1 MADEEKKDDVE
12 ATPEAPAAEE
22 APAQT
27 PEPDVAPDP
36 DAPEAAADEPA
47 ADVAEPE
54 AAEAES
60 PAEPEAAEAEA
71 AAEPEAA
78 EAEAPP
84 EAAPPAEPEE
94 RLTPK
99 QRRIRTRS
107 AHTGEARATR
117 TPEERQ
123 ADRDT
128 ERRRKAAARTRYR
141 AKTKAKAAERRAA
154 QPAAEP
160 LPPVEHVSG
169 TQKVRQGVVVSDRA
183 DKTITVRIDMVR
195 RHRRYQKIMRSTE
208 TLHAHDETNNA
219 HAGDTVR
226 VVESRP
232 LSRLKRWR
240 LVEVVERAK

>member
-12 ATPEAPAAEE
+12 TTPEVPAAEE

-27 PEPDVAPDP
+27 PEPEVAPDP
-36 DAPEAAADEPA
+36 DAPEAPA
-47 ADVAEPE
+47 AEGEP
-54 AAEAES
+54 
-60 PAEPEAAEAEA
+60 AAEAEA
-71 AAEPEAA
+71 EPAAEP
-78 EAEAPP
+78 
-84 EAAPPAEPEE
+84 APPAEPEE

-99 QRRIRTRS
+99 QRRTRTRS
-107 AHTGEARATR
+107 AHRGDARATR

-123 ADRDT
+123 ADRDA

-141 AKTKAKAAERRAA
+141 AKVKAKKAERRAA
-154 QPAAEP
+154 EPPAEP

-208 TLHAHDETNNA
+208 TLHAHDESNNA

-240 LVEVVERAK
+240 LVEVIERAK

>member
-1 MADEEKKDDVE
+1 MADEEKTDDVE

-27 PEPDVAPDP
+27 PEPEVAPDP
-36 DAPEAAADEPA
+36 DAPEADADTGEPA
-47 ADVAEPE
+47 AEP
-54 AAEAES
+54 
-60 PAEPEAAEAEA
+60 AAEAEA
-71 AAEPEAA
+71 EAEPE
-78 EAEAPP
+78 
-84 EAAPPAEPEE
+84 PPAEPEE

-99 QRRIRTRS
+99 QRRTRTRS
-107 AHTGEARATR
+107 AHKGEARATR
-117 TPEERQ
+117 TPQERQ
-123 ADRDT
+123 TDRDA

-141 AKTKAKAAERRAA
+141 AKVKAKKAERRASE
-154 QPAAEP
+154 PPAEP

>member
-36 DAPEAAADEPA
+36 AAPEAAADEPA

-54 AAEAES
+54 AAEAEA
-60 PAEPEAAEAEA
+60 PAEPEAA
-71 AAEPEAA
+71 
-78 EAEAPP
+78 AEAPP

-107 AHTGEARATR
+107 AHTGQARATR

-128 ERRRKAAARTRYR
+128 GRRRKAAARTRYR

-160 LPPVEHVSG
+160 LPPVEQVSG

-208 TLHAHDETNNA
+208 TLYAHDETNNA